1 MYLVLFLLHFIIK
14 IFCLNYC
21 GVLDL
26 PVECEKRRMGKKITV
41 RKGDKRSEEYTFIDD
56 AAMNLSRFKSQ
67 ESTGTNT
74 ADRKTKEYFRL
85 KNNPADLKSRKKS
98 RLAGGHSM
106 QGHSPVY
113 E

>member
-1 MYLVLFLLHFIIK
+1 M
-14 IFCLNYC
+14 
-21 GVLDL
+21 LDL
-26 PVECEKRRMGKKITV
+26 PVEYEKRRMGKKITV
-41 RKGDKRSEEYTFIDD
+41 RKDDKRSDDYTFIDD

-67 ESTGTNT
+67 ESTGTKSDNH

-85 KNNPADLKSRKKS
+85 KNNPADLKARKKS

-106 QGHSPVY
+106 QGYSPVY